1 MRDAGAC
8 DETFASYGI
17 SGLTK
22 MARMPQKRRAR
33 KPSARGRVAASVV
46 PGVALDPLSREPL
59 QRQLYAALRD
69 AIRALTIPAGTRL
82 PSTRFLAESL
92 ALSRTTVSL
101 AYEQLRAEGY
111 LRGRERSGSF
121 VNALLPDDALLATRP
136 GGMPNEGATRQA
148 TKARRAQPSSKRDLS
163 PSERGRV
170 LSTLVVSSTPTP
182 GGSPPICF
190 RMGTPA
196 LDRFPLS
203 LWGTLLARR
212 WRALTAAQLAYGD
225 PAGLPTVREAI
236 ASYARQA
243 RAVRCDASQVIVV
256 SGAQQGFDLVARV
269 LLDVGDTAVV
279 EDPGYRG
286 IRAALI
292 AAGAKVAPVP
302 IDAQGLDVTAMRSLV
317 PHARMA
323 CVTPSHQFPLGV
335 TMSAPRRHA
344 MLEWARAT
352 DGWILEDDFDSE
364 YRFRARPLPSLQGM
378 DDSSRV
384 LYIGTFSK
392 TLFPALR
399 LGYLIVPPALVATF
413 TSARAA
419 VDRHPPTLEQSVL
432 ADFIGEGH
440 FARHVRRMRALYAE
454 RQETLLSLLERDLG
468 EFVDGERMEAGMHL
482 VAWLREPLTRHA
494 NVIDRRVAAAALERG
509 VAAVALSA
517 LTTHSP
523 PRPALLLGFSA
534 HDEASMRRGVATLRD
549 AVLDVVREGPRSSL
563 RGGGTMRKANR

>member
-1 MRDAGAC
+1 
-8 DETFASYGI
+8 
-17 SGLTK
+17 
-22 MARMPQKRRAR
+22 MARIVPKHRAR
-33 KPSARGRVAASVV
+33 NPRGRGRVAASVV
-46 PGVALDPLSREPL
+46 PPVALDPHSGQPL

-69 AIRALTIPAGTRL
+69 AIRAAALPAGTRL

-111 LRGRERSGSF
+111 VRGRERSGTF
-121 VNALLPDDALLATRP
+121 VNALLPDDTLVAARP
-136 GGMPNEGATRQA
+136 GALPNERMSPRGAQTR
-148 TKARRAQPSSKRDLS
+148 TKPLSGKRLLS
-163 PSERGRV
+163 PSARGR
-170 LSTLVVSSTPTP
+170 LLTTLVVSSTPSR

-196 LDRFPLS
+196 LDRFPYS
-203 LWGTLLARR
+203 LWGKLLSRR

-225 PAGLPTVREAI
+225 PAGLLVLREAI
-236 ASYARQA
+236 AAYARQA
-243 RAVRCDASQVIVV
+243 RAVQCDASQVIVV
-256 SGAQQGFDLVARV
+256 SGAQQGFDLVARA

-286 IRAALI
+286 IRAALT
-292 AAGAKVAPVP
+292 AAGATVAPVA
-302 IDAQGLDVTAMRSLV
+302 IDAQGLDVAAMRADV
-317 PHARMA
+317 PDARMA

-344 MLEWARAT
+344 LLEWARAG

-378 DDSSRV
+378 DDASRV

-399 LGYLIVPPALVATF
+399 LGYLIVPRPLVPTF
-413 TSARAA
+413 TQARAA
-419 VDRHPPTLEQSVL
+419 VDRHPATLEQSVL

-454 RQETLLSLLERDLG
+454 RQETLLSLLELELG
-468 EFVDGERMEAGMHL
+468 EFLVGERMEAGMHL
-482 VAWLREPLTRHA
+482 VAWLRGTLARRGPT
-494 NVIDRRVAAAALERG
+494 VDRRIAAAAHERG

-517 LTTHSP
+517 LTTHDT

-534 HDEASMRRGVATLRD
+534 HDEAAMRRGVATLR
-549 AVLDVVREGPRSSL
+549 AVVQDVA
-563 RGGGTMRKANR
+563 RGGARSAARGGVARQVLAR